1 MNRKTRSIETKAIHA
16 GEPRPR
22 IAGSVVM
29 PVFQSATYQYAG
41 EKSYDDV
48 RYIRLNNTPNHL
60 ALAEKLAALENTED
74 AVVTASGMA
83 AISTSLLT
91 FLGKG
96 DHLLAQNCLYGGT
109 HDFVTK
115 DIEKFG
121 ISYDFIDGNDR
132 ESWKRKLRPST
143 RAIYVETISNPL
155 MQVPDLESVVRFA
168 KSHGLVSMIDNTFAS
183 PVNFRP
189 SELGFDLSL
198 HSATKYLN
206 GHSDIVAGAVIGKSG
221 LIQKVTHKLNHLGGS
236 LDPHA
241 AFLLHRGIKTLALRV
256 KHHNESALQI
266 ARFLEKHPAVA
277 KVNYPGLESHPDH
290 ERAQRLFDGFGGMMS
305 FELHNGVKGAES
317 FMRAAEL
324 PAVAPSL
331 GGVETLVTR
340 PSLTSHSGLSAEDRR
355 TLGISDGL
363 VRLSVGVEATQDLIE
378 DFEQALES
386 HSKRTPSHQSGA
398 KVPVR
403 E

>member
-1 MNRKTRSIETKAIHA
+1 MKADLQSIETKVIHS

-22 IAGSVVM
+22 IAGAVVM

-60 ALAEKLAALENTED
+60 ALADKLAALENADD
-74 AVVTASGMA
+74 ALVTSSGMS

-91 FLGKG
+91 FLARG
-96 DHLLAQNCLYGGT
+96 DHLLAQDCLYGGT
-109 HDFVTK
+109 HDFVTRDFK
-115 DIEKFG
+115 EFG
-121 ISYDFIDGNDR
+121 ISYDFVDGNNL
-132 ESWKRKLRPST
+132 ESWERKLKPNT
-143 RAIYVETISNPL
+143 KAIYVETISNPL
-155 MQVPDLESVVRFA
+155 MQIPDLESVVSFA
-168 KSHGLVSMIDNTFAS
+168 KRHGLVSMIDNTFAS

-189 SELGFDLSL
+189 SEMGFDLSL

-206 GHSDIVAGAVIGKSG
+206 GHSDIVAGAVIGKSN
-221 LIQKVTHKLNHLGGS
+221 LIEQVTHKLNHLGGS

-256 KHHNESALQI
+256 KQHNESALRI
-266 ARFLEKHPAVA
+266 AQFLQQHTAVA
-277 KVNYPGLESHPDH
+277 NVNYPGLESHPNH
-290 ERAQRLFDGFGGMMS
+290 ERARRLFDGFGGMMS
-305 FELHNGVKGAES
+305 FELHNGVAAAES
-317 FMRAAEL
+317 FMRAAKL

-340 PSLTSHSGLSAEDRR
+340 PSLTSHSGLSADDRR
-355 TLGISDGL
+355 RLGISDGL
-363 VRLSVGVEATQDLIE
+363 IRLSVGIEATEDLIK
-378 DFEQALES
+378 DFQQALDAGF
-386 HSKRTPSHQSGA
+386 KRIPTHKSRQKLHA
-398 KVPVR
+398 I